1 MFTPLELQILRSSL
15 DVISIKGSDA
25 KVISQLQV
33 KLEEL
38 LKEAEP
44 KTKTK

>member
-1 MFTPLELQILRSSL
+1 MFTSLELQILRSSL
-15 DVISIKGSDA
+15 DVINIKGSDA

-33 KLEEL
+33 KLEDL

-44 KTKTK
+44 KSKK